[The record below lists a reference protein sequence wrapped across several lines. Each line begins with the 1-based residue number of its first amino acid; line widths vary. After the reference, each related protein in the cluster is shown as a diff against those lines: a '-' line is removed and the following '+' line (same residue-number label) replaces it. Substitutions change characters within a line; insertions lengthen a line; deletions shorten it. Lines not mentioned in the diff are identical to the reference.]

1 MLALINMLNLHIF
14 KNHIAD
20 AVWRRRRKFKQG
32 LRRFDEKIS
41 FYIAVKHCSEAVMPN
56 ISDAESLT
64 NWMLSHRVS
73 CLCSFTF

>member
-1 MLALINMLNLHIF
+1 MLALINMLNLLHIF

-41 FYIAVKHCSEAVMPN
+41 FCIAVRHCSEALQYA
-56 ISDAESLT
+56 SDA
-64 NWMLSHRVS
+64 
-73 CLCSFTF
+73 